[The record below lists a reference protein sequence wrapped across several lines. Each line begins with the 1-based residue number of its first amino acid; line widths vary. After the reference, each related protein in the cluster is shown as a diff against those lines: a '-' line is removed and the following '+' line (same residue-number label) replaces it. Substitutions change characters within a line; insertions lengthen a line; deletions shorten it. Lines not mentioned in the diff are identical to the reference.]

1 MALRSV
7 AAIAAISVSL
17 LGALSVSAKAAEIVV
32 FSTVAAKSVLEEIA
46 PAFERD
52 SKHKLTLRF
61 ATAAELK
68 AEIEKGAPFDVFVLL
83 SQHMR
88 QIEDA

>member
-68 AEIEKGAPFDVFVLL
+68 A
-83 SQHMR
+83 
-88 QIEDA
+88 